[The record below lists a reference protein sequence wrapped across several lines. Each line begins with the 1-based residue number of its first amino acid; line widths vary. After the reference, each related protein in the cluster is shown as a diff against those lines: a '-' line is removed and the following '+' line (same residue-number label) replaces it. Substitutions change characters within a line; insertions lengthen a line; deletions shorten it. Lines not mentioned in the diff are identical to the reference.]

1 MGGGGGRG
9 GRRGLRSGDGATN
22 FAFRRRPQA
31 LAGSLPRDNGR
42 IPGRE
47 GHARA
52 TFPGFALPAE
62 GPLPNR
68 TRPPARRELLESR
81 TEGCERRRLGENIY
95 FRGFNRRK
103 RIIAVV
109 VIVPLTIIIIN
120 SRATG
125 VFHRGFPPTRG
136 RRPRTGG
143 APLPARGCPFAPP
156 LPTRP
161 PPSPPAVPL
170 GGRELLLLPA
180 VGTAQGRSGQWC
192 LRLGA
197 GAPRGSGFSEK
208 GRGETAPAG
217 SGASAALL

>member
-1 MGGGGGRG
+1 M
-9 GRRGLRSGDGATN
+9 
-22 FAFRRRPQA
+22 
-31 LAGSLPRDNGR
+31 AGSLPRDNGR

-52 TFPGFALPAE
+52 TSPGFALPAE

-156 LPTRP
+156 
-161 PPSPPAVPL
+161 SPPVPL
-170 GGRELLLLPA
+170 RALP
-180 VGTAQGRSGQWC
+180 QCPS
-192 LRLGA
+192 GA
-197 GAPRGSGFSEK
+197 GNCCCCPRWAPHKEG
-208 GRGETAPAG
+208 AG
-217 SGASAALL
+217 SGACGSEPALRGALGSPKRAAGKPPRLAAVLLLLCSNSDVC